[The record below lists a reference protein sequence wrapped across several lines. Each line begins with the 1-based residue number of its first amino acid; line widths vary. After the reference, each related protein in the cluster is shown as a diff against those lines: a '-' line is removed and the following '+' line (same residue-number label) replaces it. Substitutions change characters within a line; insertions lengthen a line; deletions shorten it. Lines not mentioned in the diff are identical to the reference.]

1 LSKKWR
7 LLILV
12 PILAVSFVAVRSI
25 EAPRTALLYDPPQN
39 LESVTKKVL
48 GATYQISCKGDW
60 VGSGWGIDILDPEY
74 SYVITAFHVIE
85 ECYESQFIRGRN
97 SVTSRFDLE
106 VISFDGRYWGDDGV
120 SERTSKDIAILR
132 TKRKIESLNI
142 QREAPVLGQWALVAG
157 YPSEGKYFDAIQSLS
172 VGLVSGLDHLGH
184 IMTDAAVNEGNSGGP
199 IVNSLGEVLGTV
211 FAGRDEKSR
220 MSFAQPNSLLCDVAI
235 ACTQG
240 EVPQELTLTTDFQSY
255 NSK

>member
-60 VGSGWGIDILDPEY
+60 VGSGWGIDILDQEY

-85 ECYESQFIRGRN
+85 ERYESQFIRGRN

-157 YPSEGKYFDAIQSLS
+157 YPGEGKYFDAIQSLS
-172 VGLVSGLDHLGH
+172 VGVVSALDHLSRWTRVIITPAQTAIH
-184 IMTDAAVNEGNSGGP
+184 QTPP
-199 IVNSLGEVLGTV
+199 IQKPNTV
-211 FAGRDEKSR
+211 
-220 MSFAQPNSLLCDVAI
+220 QC
-235 ACTQG
+235 
-240 EVPQELTLTTDFQSY
+240 LTTRLIGLTASI
-255 NSK
+255 NIKLNIW

>member
-1 LSKKWR
+1 
-7 LLILV
+7 
-12 PILAVSFVAVRSI
+12 
-25 EAPRTALLYDPPQN
+25 
-39 LESVTKKVL
+39 
-48 GATYQISCKGDW
+48 
-60 VGSGWGIDILDPEY
+60 
-74 SYVITAFHVIE
+74 
-85 ECYESQFIRGRN
+85 
-97 SVTSRFDLE
+97 
-106 VISFDGRYWGDDGV
+106 
-120 SERTSKDIAILR
+120 
-132 TKRKIESLNI
+132 
-142 QREAPVLGQWALVAG
+142 VAG